1 MTKVIIEQIE
11 ASIKHPL
18 NTFHISVYLDAM
30 YIPVRRETVP
40 KEAIYIAVGI
50 REDGSKELT
59 AYMID

>member
-18 NTFHISVYLDAM
+18 NTFHISVYLDVT
-30 YIPVRRETVP
+30 YIPVRREIVP

-50 REDGSKELT
+50 REVSSEELL
-59 AYMID
+59 AYTID